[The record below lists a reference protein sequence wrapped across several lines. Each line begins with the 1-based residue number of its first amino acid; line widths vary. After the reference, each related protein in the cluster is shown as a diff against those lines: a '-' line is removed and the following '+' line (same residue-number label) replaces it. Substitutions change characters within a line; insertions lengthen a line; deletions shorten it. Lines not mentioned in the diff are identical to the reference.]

1 MRFVRLLAASAALAC
16 SGLTGQAQAATIFE
30 TAPYARRLFS
40 VPKWVPAQ
48 GQVSFD
54 HAKCRTD
61 DPLDILYYDRCTV
74 RLDKN
79 GSGADL
85 VSFTR
90 FGGTVFFAFPDG
102 TLDLTSGQVTG
113 TSTSTWSSGTGPVT
127 LLIHS
132 SQVPEPAT
140 WALMILGMGA
150 IGAAIRVRLAR
161 SRLASLPLHGHIDVP
176 RRSRARGSG
185 ARAASPRWG

>member
-30 TAPYARRLFS
+30 TMPHASLIFS
-40 VPKWVPAQ
+40 VPKWVPAL
-48 GQVSFD
+48 GKVTFD

-61 DPLDILYYDRCTV
+61 DPLDIFYYDRCTV
-74 RLDKN
+74 ALDKN
-79 GSGADL
+79 GAGADL

-90 FGGTVFFAFPDG
+90 FGNTVFFAMPDG

-113 TSTSTWSSGTGPVT
+113 TSTSTWSSATGPVT

-140 WALMILGMGA
+140 WAMMIFGMGA

-161 SRLASLPLHGHIDVP
+161 SRLASLP
-176 RRSRARGSG
+176 RQ
-185 ARAASPRWG
+185 